1 MTTSRATHI
10 LFLLVLVALPL
21 AAQQPEQSSRTSPA
35 TPTLDPTPE
44 AKAPDQDAEEAG
56 ALLREMEVTLE
67 QIGQAQIQVS
77 NVRRIVDKLDQGA
90 VQATEKELVK
100 TNKFVRQQ
108 LARDFRELRARA
120 RSVMTQVKTVLL
132 PKQRGVGNK
141 LKTRWELETDEGI
154 KSKIA
159 KLLGEHE
166 QAMSE
171 TTDQLRAL
179 EGNIGNLSAA
189 IQILENQ
196 LSYLEL
202 VEESLGLSK
211 QIASQLKDLNQEIDK
226 VVSALM
232 EKEMRQ

>member
-1 MTTSRATHI
+1 MIVSQTRY
-10 LFLLVLVALPL
+10 LLLVLLVLPL
-21 AAQQPEQSSRTSPA
+21 AAQQPERPSRTSPPAPSPKQPTEGA
-35 TPTLDPTPE
+35 TPDE
-44 AKAPDQDAEEAG
+44 DREEATV
-56 ALLREMEVTLE
+56 LLREMEVTLE

-77 NVRRIVDKLDQGA
+77 NVRKIVDKLDQGA

-108 LARDFRELRARA
+108 LAKDFRELRARA
-120 RSVMTQVKTVLL
+120 RSVMTQVNTILL
-132 PKQRGVGNK
+132 PKQRGIANK
-141 LKTRWELETDEGI
+141 LKTRWELETDEVI
-154 KSKIA
+154 KPKIA

-171 TTDQLRAL
+171 TTDQIRNL
-179 EGNIGNLSAA
+179 EGNIQNLTSA

-211 QIASQLKDLNQEIDK
+211 QISAQLRDLNQEIDK
-226 VVSALM
+226 VVSALL
-232 EKEMRQ
+232 EKELKQ